1 MSSSLPVQVHRPA
14 QDGAAPSPA
23 GEPLAAPLPP
33 LLLRA
38 AQAAAYC
45 GVSEATWWRWD
56 SAGKIPRG
64 RKVSAGVKVWSRP
77 ELEAWAAAGLPPR
90 QQWEATQAAQ
100 QNGRR

>member
-1 MSSSLPVQVHRPA
+1 MRAMSEHTQIDA
-14 QDGAAPSPA
+14 TEAGGA
-23 GEPLAAPLPP
+23 EAATSLPP

-38 AQAAAYC
+38 AQAASYC

-90 QQWEATQAAQ
+90 EEWEALRAAQ
-100 QNGRR
+100 QSGRRS